1 MSSVTLWWVFKKGK
15 YMALNQR
22 YTWGD
27 FLKDNPDLKKKGI
40 KRTSSEGKKAFESA
54 YKTKIK
60 AYLTGQVEKVNKFK
74 KAATEKK
81 KVLTAKVSAFQKA
94 ENYSKARFYQK
105 KVGAQDEWLVKL
117 DQQAGRIKVLQKNF

>member
-1 MSSVTLWWVFKKGK
+1 
-15 YMALNQR
+15 MALNQR

-60 AYLTGQVEKVNKFK
+60 AYLTLQVEKVNKFK

-81 KVLTAKVSAFQKA
+81 KALTAKVSAFQKA
-94 ENYSKARFYQK
+94 ENRTKARFYQE
-105 KVGAQDEWLVKL
+105 KVGEQDKWLSNL
-117 DQQAGRIKVLQKNF
+117 DRQAARIKVLQKNF